1 LRQGAKSIEGKKRS
15 VTCPLWA
22 KSGTVG
28 VGTNYQNPGQKNQDQ
43 VNLYGIA
50 GLTNIFFKTYQGF
63 LKRLRPGAAA

>member
-1 LRQGAKSIEGKKRS
+1 MS
-15 VTCPLWA
+15 LWA